1 VKSRRFRIIAANVL
15 AILSVVVSMAAPIAT
30 EVATAARAGSPAC
43 PVGPVFFGRAE
54 CIGYFSGRDVYVNG
68 VGVEIDNVID
78 NGNASLM
85 NVTNVNNFVSTM
97 RALLYGSNYND
108 SFGAAFI
115 IDTMLN
121 RQGSSFGGSRNTGIA
136 YAKSNFA
143 TWEDRVRYYDAQGRV
158 NWNQLIAFNAP
169 FQNSGRSLR
178 VISDDIFY
186 RKQTDETQRTI
197 VFTNPNGTKFEI
209 KKNCGNLVGTPTP
222 LVPPPAYNL
231 DPDINVS
238 INNGATEGD
247 VAQVGDSIRFTYQVE
262 NAASVNSDGT
272 TTCTIYGGT
281 YTGYHPIP
289 DPEDTTSN
297 GGYVPPGT
305 GCPRVFNRNSTTTLA
320 TETITA
326 TTANRTICRTLVIN
340 PYAFGKGPKAIE
352 VCVMVAA
359 QPYVKVFGGDVS
371 VGNGM
376 ESNGCTPN
384 NTAAL
389 NSWNKGGPGFVGA
402 GSQFATMA
410 LDTIKDF
417 GSAQGAITGN
427 IAGRADNLAFAN
439 TLGDVFGGQF
449 GSLPCIPD
457 YFAQANNPEIV
468 GNTVNLSPYT
478 DRTRAL
484 QVNGNAT
491 ISGNV
496 NPGNRFILYVDGD
509 AYINGN
515 ITFPGNWSYDR
526 TPMFQIIAKGNIYID
541 KSVTRIDGAFIAQQ
555 TNAGTKGN
563 IYTCA
568 TSTGPYTNTQLYSN
582 CATQLR
588 INGLFSASQVYL
600 GRTANSISDSVAGE
614 TVAGSRAAEVFN
626 YNPAMWIA
634 QPRPGTTTSNSKVGN
649 YDAITSLAPVL

>member
-1 VKSRRFRIIAANVL
+1 MRLRHFRLIAAHSL
-15 AILSVVVSMAAPIAT
+15 AVLSVIVSMAAPIAT
-30 EVATAARAGSPAC
+30 EVASAARAGSPAC

-54 CIGYFSGRDVYVNG
+54 CIGYFSGKDVYSNG
-68 VGVEIDNVID
+68 IEVDNVID
-78 NGNASLM
+78 NNGASLM
-85 NVTNVNNFVSTM
+85 GVTNVDNFISTM
-97 RALLYGSNYND
+97 RNLLYSSNYND
-108 SFGAAFI
+108 AFGAAFI

-121 RQGSSFGGSRNTGIA
+121 RQGSSFGGARNNGIS
-136 YAKSNFA
+136 YAKSNFG
-143 TWEDRVRYYDAQGRV
+143 TWETRVRDYNTAGRV

-169 FQNSGRSLR
+169 FQNSGRSLQ
-178 VISDDIFY
+178 VWNDDIFY

-222 LVPPPAYNL
+222 LVASAAYNL
-231 DPDINVS
+231 DPDIGVS

-247 VAQVGDSIRFTYQVE
+247 VAQVGDTIRFTYQVE
-262 NAASVNSDGT
+262 NSAATNSDGT

-297 GGYVPPGT
+297 GGYVPPPT
-305 GCPRVFNRNSTTTLA
+305 GCPRVFTRNTTTTLA

-340 PYAFGKGPKAIE
+340 PYAVGKGPKTIE
-352 VCVMVAA
+352 VCVMIAA

-376 ESNGCTPN
+376 ETNTCAPN
-384 NTAAL
+384 ATAAL
-389 NSWNKGGPGFVGA
+389 NSWNRGASRAFAGA
-402 GSQFATMA
+402 GTQFATMA

-417 GSAQGAITGN
+417 ASAQGNIIGN
-427 IAGRADNLAFAN
+427 IGGRADNLAFAN
-439 TLGDVFGGQF
+439 TLGDTYGGAL

-457 YFAQANNPEIV
+457 YFAQANNPEVV
-468 GNTVNLSPYT
+468 GGTVNLSSFT
-478 DRTRAL
+478 DRTRSIR
-484 QVNGNAT
+484 VNGNAT

-515 ITFPGNWSYDR
+515 ITYPGNWEYTR
-526 TPMFQIIAKGNIYID
+526 TPMFQLIVKGNIYVD
-541 KSVTRIDGAFIAQQ
+541 NNVSRVDGAYIAQPTA
-555 TNAGTKGN
+555 TNTKGN

-568 TSTGPYTNTQLYSN
+568 PGFSTYANSQLFTN

-588 INGLFSASQVYL
+588 INGLLSASQVYL
-600 GRTANSISDSVAGE
+600 GRTFGSISEAPAGE
-614 TVAGSRAAEVFN
+614 TAGNSRAGEVIN

-634 QPRPGTTTSNSKVGN
+634 QPLPGTTTSNAKVGN
-649 YDAITSLAPVL
+649 YDAITSLPPVL